1 MPRLDEDSRLI
12 PVLENLSQG
21 FVAGISTEWTNATG
35 PGSASEIKAEM
46 VDDLARKH
54 FPMCM
59 RSLHENL
66 RRDHHLKHFG
76 RLQYG
81 LFLKARRPI
90 RKILAKLIMKL
101 IVCRFLACLL
111 KRPLHSGEN
120 LSVN

>member
-21 FVAGISTEWTNATG
+21 FIAGISTEWSNTTG

-46 VDDLARKH
+46 VDNLARKH

-81 LFLKARRPI
+81 LFLKARLPNRI
-90 RKILAKLIMKL
+90 AL
-101 IVCRFLACLL
+101 
-111 KRPLHSGEN
+111 
-120 LSVN
+120 VN

>member
-12 PVLENLSQG
+12 PILDNLSQG
-21 FVAGISTEWTNATG
+21 FVAGISSDWTNATG
-35 PGSASEIKAEM
+35 PGGASEIKAEM

-66 RRDHHLKHFG
+66 RRDHHLKHLG

-81 LFLKARRPI
+81 LFLKARLPI
-90 RKILAKLIMKL
+90 CTAT
-101 IVCRFLACLL
+101 CEADCL
-111 KRPLHSGEN
+111 
-120 LSVN
+120 